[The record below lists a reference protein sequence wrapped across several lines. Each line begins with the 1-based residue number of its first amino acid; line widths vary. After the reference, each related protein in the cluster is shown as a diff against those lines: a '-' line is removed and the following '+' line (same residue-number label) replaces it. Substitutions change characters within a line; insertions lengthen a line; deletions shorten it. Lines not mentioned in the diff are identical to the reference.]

1 MMNFWYTTSQSRRK
15 NRTSIPGRK
24 VLPVPQWALRCR
36 RDFSPWRTMCWTT
49 PHIQANEG
57 DEEIGHEYAYL
68 FWNMPDGMYRVDG
81 KYGQYCIVMPKLEY
95 VITIAQERNISKAA
109 ERTCWQ
115 CRFLLPVCLWNLP
128 ECAVFPLAA
137 AKGEEGLSLFCAV
150 FHPATE
156 PVPHIL

>member
-49 PHIQANEG
+49 PYIQANEG

-81 KYGQYCIVMPKLEY
+81 KYGQYCIVMRNWNMSSPLRRNGIFPKRQCGFAGSVDFCYPSAFGICLNVLFFLWLQRKEK
-95 VITIAQERNISKAA
+95 KA
-109 ERTCWQ
+109 
-115 CRFLLPVCLWNLP
+115 
-128 ECAVFPLAA
+128 
-137 AKGEEGLSLFCAV
+137 
-150 FHPATE
+150 
-156 PVPHIL
+156 

>member
-49 PHIQANEG
+49 PYIQANEG

-81 KYGQYCIVMPKLEY
+81 KYGQYCIVMRNWDMSSPLRRNGIFPKRQSGLAGSVDFCYPSAFGICLNVLFFLWLQRKEK
-95 VITIAQERNISKAA
+95 KA
-109 ERTCWQ
+109 
-115 CRFLLPVCLWNLP
+115 
-128 ECAVFPLAA
+128 
-137 AKGEEGLSLFCAV
+137 
-150 FHPATE
+150 
-156 PVPHIL
+156 